1 MGREAGD
8 EVGPSGLRVL
18 HVAQAD
24 MCQNCWM
31 YCPDIQQF
39 QCCFSTPL
47 QMPLSPFT
55 NVPSCS
61 GGSAFL
67 ACVSAPSFPSLS
79 PSIPSSALTDSSLRR
94 RPVPS
99 LPSLPFPQAQS
110 SLSTVWIESLGLVK
124 SVFANLFTPC
134 WLGLPIFLTRSP
146 ETPRQAFTGANH
158 MNGYSS
164 KRWELWFCK
173 FHRLSAF
180 HKCTGVPW

>member
-1 MGREAGD
+1 MPELLDVSSRHPAI
-8 EVGPSGLRVL
+8 PVL
-18 HVAQAD
+18 LL
-24 MCQNCWM
+24 N
-31 YCPDIQQF
+31 
-39 QCCFSTPL
+39 
-47 QMPLSPFT
+47 PLSNASFTFHECSLLLRRVSLPGLCLCPLLPF
-55 NVPSCS
+55 P
-61 GGSAFL
+61 L
-67 ACVSAPSFPSLS
+67 SLH
-79 PSIPSSALTDSSLRR
+79 PFICLMDSSLRR
-94 RPVPS
+94 RPAPS

-146 ETPRQAFTGANH
+146 ETPRQASTGANH